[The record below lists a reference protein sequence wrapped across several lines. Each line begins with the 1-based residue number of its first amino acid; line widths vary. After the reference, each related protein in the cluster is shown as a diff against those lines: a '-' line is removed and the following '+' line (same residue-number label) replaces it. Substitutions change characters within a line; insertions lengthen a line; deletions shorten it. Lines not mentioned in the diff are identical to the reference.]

1 MRISVRGIE
10 PGEVDALLHF
20 SARMYGTGSYQ
31 SRRAYYD
38 WLYRSNPT
46 SRGDQDCV
54 VALSGDEIIGCVHR
68 MRLPCTADAGTGTL
82 ASLQNHVIDPA
93 LRGGAGIMLLQKAIK
108 GEDVAYSPGV
118 HGRLADAYRRLGYQ
132 ELPNFWLWKM
142 VRPVHLATQ
151 LALRRFKGS
160 DGKVTASLG
169 KAAGFN
175 RAGLIVTQAPD
186 AARLE
191 RLAGNMNKQARR
203 HPGASVPWTAELAE
217 WRYFAAGGPRHLL
230 VERVEEGAWS
240 ILSFGSR
247 SGIRMARLLEYEPGE
262 APNFMADIAGIA
274 RAVGAALMM
283 AYTMR
288 VEFRDQ
294 LIAGGWR
301 LRRDPPS
308 SFAIGAES
316 LSVSAAAADIGFE
329 SFNTSWS

>member
-20 SARMYGTGSYQ
+20 SARMYGKGSYQ

-38 WLYRSNPT
+38 WLYRLNPA

-54 VALSGDEIIGCVHR
+54 VALNGSEIVGCVHR

-93 LRGGAGIMLLQKAIK
+93 LRGGAGIMLLQRAVK

-118 HGRLADAYRRLGYQ
+118 HGRLALAYRRLGYK

-142 VRPVHLATQ
+142 VHPVRLAGQ
-151 LALRRFKGS
+151 LALRRFKGP
-160 DGKVTASLG
+160 DRDVAASLG
-169 KAAGFN
+169 KAAAFN
-175 RAGLIVTQAPD
+175 RAGLIVTHAPD
-186 AARLE
+186 AAHLE

-203 HPGASVPWTAELAE
+203 HPGASVPWTAELAG

-230 VERVEEGAWS
+230 VERVEEGAWA
-240 ILSFGSR
+240 IISFGAR
-247 SGIRMARLLEYEPGE
+247 SGIKVARLLEYEPGE
-262 APNFMADIAGIA
+262 ARTFMADIARIA
-274 RAVGAALMM
+274 RALGAALMM

-288 VEFRDQ
+288 MDYRDQ
-294 LIAGGWR
+294 LIASGWR

-308 SFAIGAES
+308 SFAIGTES

-329 SFNTSWS
+329 SFNTRWS